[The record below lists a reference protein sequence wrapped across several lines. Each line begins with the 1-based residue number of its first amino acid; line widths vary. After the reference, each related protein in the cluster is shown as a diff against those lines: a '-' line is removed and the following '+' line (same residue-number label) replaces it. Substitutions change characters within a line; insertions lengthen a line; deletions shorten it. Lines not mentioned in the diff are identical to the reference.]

1 MACGSRARMR
11 AIRSDSFLPKIKLEN
26 GLGGVPAGRGLLLG
40 GKLLIG
46 IAPGADLQTPA
57 NPAEIFVLGGVR
69 SGQRRARGST
79 NRAAAGNDSP
89 VDFYRLFRHLQN
101 SRRDDGLG
109 DRFLFHFCFHYSLIS
124 SISACRYYEGSRT
137 GKTLGQF
144 HEQICIFVS
153 RSGVSVDRN
162 GQSISRPVSGRAAG
176 V

>member
-1 MACGSRARMR
+1 MR
-11 AIRSDSFLPKIKLEN
+11 AIRSESSLPRISVEN
-26 GLGGVPAGRGLLLG
+26 GVGGVPAGRDLLLR

-101 SRRDDGLG
+101 PRRDDGLG
-109 DRFLFHFCFHYSLIS
+109 DRFLFHFCFHYSLTS
-124 SISACRYYEGSRT
+124 SISACSNSACRYYEGSRT
-137 GKTLGQF
+137 GKPLRQI
-144 HEQICIFVS
+144 HEQNCIFVS

>member
-1 MACGSRARMR
+1 MR

-57 NPAEIFVLGGVR
+57 NPAEIFILCSMGA
-69 SGQRRARGST
+69 GQRSASGSA

-101 SRRDDGLG
+101 PRRDDGLG
-109 DRFLFHFCFHYSLIS
+109 DRFLFHFCFHYSLTS
-124 SISACRYYEGSRT
+124 YLSACRYYEGSRT
-137 GKTLGQF
+137 GKPLEQI
-144 HEQICIFVS
+144 HEQNCIFVS
-153 RSGVSVDRN
+153 WSGVSIDRN
-162 GQSISRPVSGRAAG
+162 GQSIGRALSGRAAG